1 MEVLTET
8 LIFID
13 YYLNQKFKK
22 TKKATCNPSKLTVG
36 CVELVGQHTIKQIA
50 VCKVK
55 LYCPS
60 GATPDCSW

>member
-22 TKKATCNPSKLTVG
+22 TKEATRNPSKLTVG
-36 CVELVGQHTIKQIA
+36 GLELVGQHTGGSLPVDGKYNTAMLSPIRR
-50 VCKVK
+50 
-55 LYCPS
+55 
-60 GATPDCSW
+60 